1 MKTKTKRIITIG
13 GVLIAIAGLIIFN
26 RVASVKKP
34 ASAYTRVKE
43 GSFKVAVTTSGELIA
58 SKSVDIKGPVLQTS
72 TTRGR
77 GRHSRIH
84 FRNIKITDIVPE
96 GTMVN
101 KGDYIAQ
108 LDRTNFDNTLKDE
121 QDNLKDMENDL
132 HMKVLDTAVVLTDL
146 RDQIKNQVF
155 AVEEASITLDQDK
168 YEPPATIRKDEVE
181 LDKEQRKLTQMKKMY
196 KLQAAQQLKEINN
209 IKINIDIQKR
219 TVEDLQNYLA
229 GFTIVAPSPGM
240 VVYKR
245 NRDGTKRKAGS
256 SLNPWDMVV
265 ATLPDLSSLISK
277 TYISEVDVSKVK
289 PGQEV
294 NIKIDAFPQKAYTGK
309 VLSISKVGEELPNS
323 DTKMFEVQCSL
334 DGVNSDLRPSM
345 TTSNEIIITS
355 FEDVIYVPLE
365 CVHTGQDGIPFV
377 YTRHKTRQIVVLGKA
392 NDKNVI
398 VKQGLQPGTSI
409 YLYTPSDPDSFTLEG
424 KNLITGIEKTDTDNR
439 ALSE

>member
-26 RVASVKKP
+26 RVASVKKT
-34 ASAYTRVKE
+34 ASAYTKVKE
-43 GSFKVAVTTSGELIA
+43 GSFRVTVTTAGELTA

-72 TTRGR
+72 TTRGH
-77 GRHSRIH
+77 GRRSRIR
-84 FRNIKITDIVPE
+84 FRNIKITDIIPE

-121 QDNLKDMENDL
+121 QDNLKDLENDL

-181 LDKEQRKLTQMKKMY
+181 LDKEQRKLKQMKKMY
-196 KLQAAQQLKEINN
+196 KLQSAQQLKEINN

-229 GFTIVAPSPGM
+229 GFTIVAPAPGM

-289 PGQEV
+289 SGQQV
-294 NIKIDAFPQKAYTGK
+294 NIKVDAFPKKAYTGK

-345 TTSNEIIITS
+345 TTSNEIIIRS
-355 FEDVIYVPLE
+355 FDDVIYVPLE

-377 YTRHKTRQIVVLGKA
+377 YTRHKTKQIVVLGTA

-398 VKQGLQPGTSI
+398 VKQGLEPGTSI